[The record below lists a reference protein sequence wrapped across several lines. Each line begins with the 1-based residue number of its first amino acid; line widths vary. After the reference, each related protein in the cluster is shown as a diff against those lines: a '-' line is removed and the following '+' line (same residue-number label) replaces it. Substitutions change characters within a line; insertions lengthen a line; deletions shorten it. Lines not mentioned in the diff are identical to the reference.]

1 MPLVP
6 VRCPFPLIV
15 FFSILRL
22 ILVASVVK
30 LLASGT
36 LDMLI
41 LVFAML
47 PDHGRALPTG
57 LLADLNDSCP
67 TGCGSPSME
76 AAAFPMSNDLRGS

>member
-67 TGCGSPSME
+67 TGW
-76 AAAFPMSNDLRGS
+76 